1 MNELK
6 IQTLPQVVHSLTAK
20 CAIPHTQ
27 VELQNAWKNNSL
39 ILA

>member
-6 IQTLPQVVHSLTAK
+6 IQTLPHSLTAK
-20 CAIPHTQ
+20 CAIPHSQ
-27 VELQNAWKNNSL
+27 MELQNVWNNNSL